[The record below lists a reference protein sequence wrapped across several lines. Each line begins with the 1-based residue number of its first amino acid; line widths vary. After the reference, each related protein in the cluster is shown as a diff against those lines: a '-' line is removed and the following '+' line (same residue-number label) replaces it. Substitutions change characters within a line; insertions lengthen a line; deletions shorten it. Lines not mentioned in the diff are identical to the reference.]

1 MIEQPR
7 RRRRELKDDNAAG
20 DDAINYRET

>member
-1 MIEQPR
+1 MIEQP